1 MKLLYV
7 TDRSAVGDDAF
18 ERILESLQGADGLLV
33 ELRERGTTDRET
45 LRWAGVAREKL
56 GLTVPLLV
64 NRRLDVAL
72 AAGADG
78 VHLPADGLPVSR
90 VRAASPRGLRV
101 GGSTHSPE
109 EALRAIEEGAD
120 VVVIG
125 PVFETPSK
133 ASYGPPLGTGSLAAL
148 PLLRTHGREVFAIGG
163 IDESRLEDLSR
174 FGDRISGV
182 AGIRLVQEARDP
194 RAVVERIARL

>member
-1 MKLLYV
+1 VKCLYV

-18 ERILESLQGADGLLV
+18 ERILESLQGADCLLV
-33 ELRERGTTDRET
+33 ELRERGTADREV
-45 LRWAGVAREKL
+45 LRWAGVAQEKL
-56 GLTVPLLV
+56 GPTVPLLV

-72 AAGADG
+72 AAGAAG

-90 VRAASPRGLRV
+90 VRAVSPRGMRV
-101 GGSTHSPE
+101 GVSTHSPE
-109 EALRAIEEGAD
+109 EAVRAIEERAD
-120 VVVIG
+120 LVVIG

-133 ASYGPPLGTGSLAAL
+133 ASYGAPLGTGSLEVL
-148 PLLRTHGREVFAIGG
+148 PLLRTHGTEVFAIGG
-163 IDESRLEDLSR
+163 IDESHLEDLSR
-174 FGDRISGV
+174 FGERISGV

>member
-1 MKLLYV
+1 VKLLYV

-18 ERILESLQGADGLLV
+18 EGILESLRGAAGLLV

-45 LRWAGVAREKL
+45 LRWAGVTREKL
-56 GLTVPLLV
+56 GPGVPLLV

-72 AAGADG
+72 ASGAAG

-90 VRAASPRGLRV
+90 VRAASPRGLLV
-101 GGSTHSPE
+101 GASTHATE
-109 EALRAIEEGAD
+109 EAVRAIEERVD

-125 PVFETPSK
+125 PVFQTPSK
-133 ASYGPPLGTGSLAAL
+133 ASYGAPLGTASLAAL
-148 PLLRTHGREVFAIGG
+148 PPLQMHGTEVFAIGG
-163 IDESRLEDLSR
+163 IDESRLDELAR
-174 FGDRISGV
+174 FGNRISGV

-194 RAVVERIARL
+194 RRVIERIARL

>member
-45 LRWAGVAREKL
+45 LRWAGVARERL
-56 GLTVPLLV
+56 GATVPLLV

-72 AAGADG
+72 AAGAAG
-78 VHLPADGLPVSR
+78 VHLPADGLPISR
-90 VRAASPRGLRV
+90 VRASSPRGLRV
-101 GGSTHSPE
+101 GRSTHSPE
-109 EALRAIEEGAD
+109 EAVRAIDEHAD

-125 PVFETPSK
+125 PIFETPSK
-133 ASYGPPLGTGSLAAL
+133 ASYGRPLGTGSLAAL
-148 PLLRTHGREVFAIGG
+148 PPLRTHGAEVFAIGG